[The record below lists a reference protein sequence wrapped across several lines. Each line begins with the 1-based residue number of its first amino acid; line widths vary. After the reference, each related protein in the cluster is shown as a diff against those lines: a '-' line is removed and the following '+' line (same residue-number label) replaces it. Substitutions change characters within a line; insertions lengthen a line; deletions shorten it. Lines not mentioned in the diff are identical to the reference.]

1 MAYAFDKS
9 GKLLPPTAA
18 ELTAA
23 DADSFIV
30 VRDQGVLKS
39 GKPYWV
45 YLAVKPSKYKE
56 FMQAAKAHK
65 TIRHKD
71 YGKILK
77 HGFDKII
84 PSTVQEE
91 MKQKYGCDEN
101 YIDNLAQK
109 LKAAR
114 TQFDKKQEDKKIG
127 DIVAM
132 LKKKQS
138 N

>member
-1 MAYAFDKS
+1 M
-9 GKLLPPTAA
+9 
-18 ELTAA
+18 
-23 DADSFIV
+23 
-30 VRDQGVLKS
+30 QN

-71 YGKILK
+71 YGKIVK
-77 HGFDKII
+77 RGFDKHI
-84 PSTVQEE
+84 PLAVQEE
-91 MKQKYGCDEN
+91 MKQKYGFDDDYTN
-101 YIDNLAQK
+101 TLAQK

-114 TQFDKKQEDKKIG
+114 TKFDKQQEDQKIG

-132 LKKKQS
+132 LKMKKL
-138 N
+138 NG